1 MYEDRLRSRFGL
13 AVVAMPVAVKWLLVV
28 NIGMFILQ
36 QVGGAIFRPMLRLEA
51 FLALIPAWVV
61 ERGWLWQLFTYMFLH
76 GNLLHILV
84 NMLFLWVFGADLER
98 VGGGRRLLAYYL
110 TCGVGAG
117 LFHLLFRMH
126 SSVPV
131 VGASGAV
138 YGLLMAYGLLFPDRV
153 ITLFLFFVLPIHIK
167 AKYLVLLFGGLS
179 LLGGLGSLFGS
190 EGGVAHLAHLGGM
203 VVGYLYLRRW
213 QMWSNLAAWPKRWWW
228 RRRARAQQRRW
239 QRMLYYRQ
247 RVDMLLDKINE
258 VGYENLSAKE
268 KKELKEASR
277 YLTHD

>member
-1 MYEDRLRSRFGL
+1 MRSRFGL
-13 AVVAMPVAVKWLLVV
+13 AVMAMPVAVKWLLVV
-28 NIGMFILQ
+28 NIAMFILQ
-36 QVGGAIFRPMLRLEA
+36 QVGGAVFRPVLRLEA
-51 FLALIPAWVV
+51 FLALIPAWVI
-61 ERGWLWQLFTYMFLH
+61 ERGWWWQLFTYMFLH

-84 NMLFLWVFGADLER
+84 NMLFLWVFGSDLER
-98 VGGGRRLLAYYL
+98 VWGWRRLLTYYL

-126 SSVPV
+126 SLVPV

-138 YGLLMAYGLLFPDRV
+138 YGLLMAYGLLFPERV
-153 ITLFLFFVLPIHIK
+153 ITLFLFFILPIHIK

-190 EGGVAHLAHLGGM
+190 EGGVAYLAHLGGM

-213 QMWSNLAAWPKRWWW
+213 RMGSNLAAGARRWWR

-239 QRMLYYRQ
+239 QKMLYYRQ
-247 RVDMLLDKINE
+247 RVDTLLDKINE